1 MGANHKGSPRV
12 LDALAKCWDAED
24 TSSWTAATKTPAGAS
39 DEADMGLLGY
49 DEGDNGAWVT
59 RWPGINSA
67 GSATIQFIL
76 QDSADGVTYAACLT
90 TAAVAFDG
98 TGVFDPAT
106 AEIPVP
112 EMVAI
117 VEEDLLPDLPARP
130 SEEPSELAFV
140 GDSGRFGVT
149 AA

>member
-112 EMVAI
+112 EF
-117 VEEDLLPDLPARP
+117 ARRYTRVQVV
-130 SEEPSELAFV
+130 V
-140 GDSGRFGVT
+140 GT
-149 AA
+149 AALTGGALSMGYVRGPSGGSR